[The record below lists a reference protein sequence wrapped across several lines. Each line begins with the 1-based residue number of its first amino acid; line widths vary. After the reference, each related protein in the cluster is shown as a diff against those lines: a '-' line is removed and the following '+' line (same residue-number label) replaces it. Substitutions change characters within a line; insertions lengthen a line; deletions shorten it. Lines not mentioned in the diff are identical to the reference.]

1 MMRGNPLVLGL
12 IALTLTVPR
21 LAIAQQDVS
30 AIVEKAM
37 PAVVVVQTPRGLG
50 TGFFVSQDGT
60 VLTCYHVIEDAVSA
74 SVKTYQ
80 NAVYEV
86 KGFTAIS
93 PIRDVAVLKVDGRN
107 LPSLTLG
114 DSKSLKVG
122 ETVVAIG
129 NPRGLEYTVSA
140 GIVSAV
146 RKVKDCPDELRLY
159 LLNQGLKD
167 EDELI
172 QYTAPTSP
180 GNSGGPLLNARG
192 EVIGIVILKYLKA
205 DNTYFAVPID
215 VAKPMLLSQEVTP
228 LGKQLQ
234 VAAEFKKPY
243 TDEKLG
249 LGAARDF
256 TYEFKVPRQSDASYR
271 LPPGIKCD
279 ESAIQV
285 IEKKNGRVF
294 RRVDAPPASG
304 EYQLVRGRIL
314 VFSPQDAS
322 KTLRITFRGSPY
334 RVAVLPAVNTTNLPY
349 LDDAVVRNVEEHLRR
364 YGFEVIS
371 GAEVREVCRE
381 HQFNPNLLVYNADS
395 IQPVDLIRLAQ
406 GLNARYL
413 VLGAVSSDKIT
424 TGGTV
429 YTGYT
434 AVPVYFD
441 GIFLSI
447 AALVVDGSSGRV
459 IHAMQQHHTAT
470 VSTIWGGHRSARER
484 MVRQG
489 IEQIFKQYFE

>member
-1 MMRGNPLVLGL
+1 MRRTASVYCLATL
-12 IALTLTVPR
+12 ALTLRGWSVS
-21 LAIAQQDVS
+21 QQDVS

-50 TGFFVSQDGT
+50 TGFFVSQDGA

-74 SVKTYQ
+74 KIKTYQ

-86 KGFTAIS
+86 EGFTAIN
-93 PIRDVAVLKVDGRN
+93 PVRDVAVLRVGGKS
-107 LPSLTLG
+107 LPTLALG
-114 DSKSLKVG
+114 ESKNLKVG

-146 RKVKDCPDELRLY
+146 RKVRDFPDELRLY
-159 LLNQGLKD
+159 LRNQGLKD

-180 GNSGGPLLNARG
+180 GNSGGPLLNAKG
-192 EVIGIVILKYLKA
+192 EVIGIVILKYLGA

-215 VAKPMLLSQEVTP
+215 VAKPMLLSQEVIP

-234 VAAEFKKPY
+234 VAADFKKPY
-243 TDEKLG
+243 VDEKLG
-249 LGAARDF
+249 LGTTREYS
-256 TYEFKVPRQSDASYR
+256 YEFKVPRQADASFR
-271 LPPGIKCD
+271 LPPGVRCD
-279 ESAIQV
+279 ESTLQV
-285 IEKKNGRVF
+285 MEKKGGRVF
-294 RRVDAPPASG
+294 RRVDSPPASG

-314 VFSPQDAS
+314 VFSPHDAA
-322 KTLRITFRGSPY
+322 KTLRITFRGIPQ

-349 LDDAVVRNVEEHLRR
+349 LDDAVIRNTEEQLRR

-371 GAEVREVCRE
+371 AAEVREVCRE
-381 HQFNPNLLVYNADS
+381 QQFNPNLLVYNPNS
-395 IQPVDLIRLAQ
+395 VQPVDLIRLSQA
-406 GLNARYL
+406 LNARYL

-441 GIFLSI
+441 GIFLSV
-447 AALVVDGSSGRV
+447 AAVVVDGASGKV
-459 IHAMQQHHTAT
+459 VHAMQQHHTAT
-470 VSTIWGGHRSARER
+470 VSTIWGGHRSAREK

-489 IEQIFKQYFE
+489 IEQIFREYFE